1 MNFRALLAI
10 ALLTM
15 SSLAF
20 SETRL
25 PHIVIL
31 ATGGTIA
38 GSAASNTQTTGY
50 KAGAIGVQTLINA
63 VPEMSKIAHVE
74 GEQVANIGSEN
85 MTSDIILQLS
95 KRVNALL
102 ARDDVDGVV
111 ITHGTDTLDET
122 PYFLNLTVKSNK
134 PVVFT
139 AAMRPATAISADG
152 PMNLLEAVTVAA
164 DPDARGRG
172 VMVVLNDR
180 IGAARFVTKTNAT
193 SLDTF
198 RAPEEGYL
206 GVVVGGKPQFE
217 TRVDKIHTL
226 RSVFDVRQLKV
237 LPKVVIIY
245 GYQDDPE
252 YMYDAAIAHHADGI
266 IYAGTGAGSVSV
278 RSAAGIKK
286 AQQAGIVVVRASRTG
301 SGVVPPD
308 DSQPGLVA
316 DSLNPAKARILL
328 MTALTQTKDPQL
340 IQQYFH
346 TYRSSAARAFF
357 TPSPCFLLNDLASM
371 QIDGG

>member
-237 LPKVVIIY
+237 LPKVVN

-346 TYRSSAARAFF
+346 TY
-357 TPSPCFLLNDLASM
+357 
-371 QIDGG
+371 

>member
-1 MNFRALLAI
+1 MMNFRALLAI
-10 ALLTM
+10 TLLAI
-15 SSLAF
+15 SAF
-20 SETRL
+20 ASSETRL

-63 VPEMSKIAHVE
+63 VPEMSKVARVD

-85 MTSDIILQLS
+85 MTSDIILKLS
-95 KRVNALL
+95 KRVNELL

-164 DPDARGRG
+164 DPEAKGRG

-193 SLDTF
+193 TLDTF
-198 RAPEEGYL
+198 KAPEEGYL
-206 GVVVGGKPQFE
+206 GVIVSGKPQFE
-217 TRVDKIHTL
+217 TRVDKIHTV
-226 RSVFDVRQLKV
+226 RSVLTS
-237 LPKVVIIY
+237 
-245 GYQDDPE
+245 
-252 YMYDAAIAHHADGI
+252 AILTRYRKWSLFMATRMTLNI
-266 IYAGTGAGSVSV
+266 CMT
-278 RSAAGIKK
+278 R
-286 AQQAGIVVVRASRTG
+286 RSRTMPTGLSMRAPARGRSPYAARRG
-301 SGVVPPD
+301 SKRRKKPVSWWFAPRVPATA
-308 DSQPGLVA
+308 SC
-316 DSLNPAKARILL
+316 RL
-328 MTALTQTKDPQL
+328 MTASL
-340 IQQYFH
+340 
-346 TYRSSAARAFF
+346 
-357 TPSPCFLLNDLASM
+357 
-371 QIDGG
+371 GW

>member
-206 GVVVGGKPQFE
+206 GVVVGGIPQFE
-217 TRVDKIHTL
+217 SRVDKIHTL

-346 TYRSSAARAFF
+346 TY
-357 TPSPCFLLNDLASM
+357 
-371 QIDGG
+371 

>member
-1 MNFRALLAI
+1 MRLNAFLAI
-10 ALLTM
+10 VLLTV
-15 SSLAF
+15 SSCALSA
-20 SETRL
+20 TKL

-50 KAGAIGVQTLINA
+50 KAGALGVDTLINA
-63 VPEMSKIAHVE
+63 VPELKKIADVN
-74 GEQVANIGSEN
+74 GEQIANIGSEN
-85 MTSDIILQLS
+85 MTSDVILKLS
-95 KRVNALL
+95 KRVNELL

-139 AAMRPATAISADG
+139 ASMRPATAISADG

-164 DPDARGRG
+164 DPDAKGRG

-180 IGAARFVTKTNAT
+180 IGAARFMTKTNAT
-193 SLDTF
+193 TVDTF
-198 RAPEEGYL
+198 KAPEEGYL
-206 GVVVGGKPQFE
+206 GIIVGGKPQFE

-226 RSVFDVRQLKV
+226 RSVFDVRSVKK
-237 LPKVVIIY
+237 LPQVVIIY

-252 YMYDAAIAHHADGI
+252 YVYDAAIAHHADGI
-266 IYAGTGAGSVSV
+266 VYAGTGAGSVSV
-278 RSAAGIKK
+278 RSDAGIKK
-286 AQQAGIVVVRASRTG
+286 AEKAGIIVVRASRTG

-308 DSQPGLVA
+308 AEQPGLVA

-328 MTALTQTKDPQL
+328 MTALTQTHNPEL

-346 TYRSSAARAFF
+346 TY
-357 TPSPCFLLNDLASM
+357 
-371 QIDGG
+371 

>member
-50 KAGAIGVQTLINA
+50 KAGALGVQTLINA

-266 IYAGTGAGSVSV
+266 IYAGTGAGSV

-346 TYRSSAARAFF
+346 TY
-357 TPSPCFLLNDLASM
+357 
-371 QIDGG
+371 

>member
-1 MNFRALLAI
+1 MNFRALLAV
-10 ALLTM
+10 ALFTITTC
-15 SSLAF
+15 AF
-20 SETRL
+20 SATKL
-25 PHIVIL
+25 PHVVIL

-50 KAGAIGVQTLINA
+50 KAGAIGVETLINA
-63 VPEMSKIAHVE
+63 VPELKNVAQVD
-74 GEQVANIGSEN
+74 GEQIANIGSEN
-85 MTSDIILQLS
+85 MTSDIILKLS
-95 KRVNALL
+95 QRVNELL

-164 DPDARGRG
+164 DPAAKGRG

-180 IGAARFVTKTNAT
+180 IAAARFASKTNAT
-193 SLDTF
+193 TLDTF
-198 RAPEEGYL
+198 KAPEQGYL
-206 GVVVGGKPQFE
+206 GVIVGGKPQFE

-226 RSVFDVRQLKV
+226 RSVFDSRNIKT

-252 YMYDAAIAHHADGI
+252 YMYDAAIAHHVDGI
-266 IYAGTGAGSVSV
+266 IYVGTGAGSVSV
-278 RSAAGIKK
+278 RSKAGIEK
-286 AQQAGIVVVRASRTG
+286 AQKAGIIVVRASRTG

-308 DSQPGLVA
+308 DGQPGLVA

-328 MTALTQTKDPQL
+328 MTALTQTKDPAL

-346 TYRSSAARAFF
+346 TY
-357 TPSPCFLLNDLASM
+357 
-371 QIDGG
+371 

>member
-1 MNFRALLAI
+1 MRLNAFLAI
-10 ALLTM
+10 VLLTV
-15 SSLAF
+15 SSCALSA
-20 SETRL
+20 TKL

-50 KAGAIGVQTLINA
+50 KAGALGVDTLINA
-63 VPEMSKIAHVE
+63 VPELKKIADVN
-74 GEQVANIGSEN
+74 GEQIANIGSEN
-85 MTSDIILQLS
+85 MTSDVILKLS
-95 KRVNALL
+95 KRVNELL

-139 AAMRPATAISADG
+139 ASMRPATAISADG

-164 DPDARGRG
+164 DPDAKGRG

-180 IGAARFVTKTNAT
+180 IGAARFMTKTNAT
-193 SLDTF
+193 TVDTF
-198 RAPEEGYL
+198 KAPEEGYL
-206 GVVVGGKPQFE
+206 GIIVGGKPQFE

-226 RSVFDVRQLKV
+226 RSVFDVRNVKK
-237 LPKVVIIY
+237 LPQVVIIY

-252 YMYDAAIAHHADGI
+252 YVYDAAIAHHADGI
-266 IYAGTGAGSVSV
+266 VYAGTGAGSVSV
-278 RSAAGIKK
+278 RSDAGIKK
-286 AQQAGIVVVRASRTG
+286 AEKAGIIVVRASRTG

-308 DSQPGLVA
+308 AEQPGLVA

-328 MTALTQTKDPQL
+328 MTALTQTHNPEL

-346 TYRSSAARAFF
+346 TY
-357 TPSPCFLLNDLASM
+357 
-371 QIDGG
+371 

>member
-1 MNFRALLAI
+1 M
-10 ALLTM
+10 
-15 SSLAF
+15 
-20 SETRL
+20 
-25 PHIVIL
+25 
-31 ATGGTIA
+31 
-38 GSAASNTQTTGY
+38 
-50 KAGAIGVQTLINA
+50 QTLINA

-206 GVVVGGKPQFE
+206 GVVVGGKPSSRRGWIKF
-217 TRVDKIHTL
+217 TRCA
-226 RSVFDVRQLKV
+226 RCS
-237 LPKVVIIY
+237 
-245 GYQDDPE
+245 
-252 YMYDAAIAHHADGI
+252 MC
-266 IYAGTGAGSVSV
+266 VS
-278 RSAAGIKK
+278 
-286 AQQAGIVVVRASRTG
+286 
-301 SGVVPPD
+301 
-308 DSQPGLVA
+308 
-316 DSLNPAKARILL
+316 
-328 MTALTQTKDPQL
+328 
-340 IQQYFH
+340 
-346 TYRSSAARAFF
+346 
-357 TPSPCFLLNDLASM
+357 
-371 QIDGG
+371 

>member
-50 KAGAIGVQTLINA
+50 KAGAIGVQTLISA
-63 VPEMSKIAHVE
+63 VPEISKIAHVE

-102 ARDDVDGVV
+102 SRDDVDGVV

-226 RSVFDVRQLKV
+226 RSVFDVRQLKA

-328 MTALTQTKDPQL
+328 MTALTQTKNPQL

-346 TYRSSAARAFF
+346 TY
-357 TPSPCFLLNDLASM
+357 
-371 QIDGG
+371 

>member
-1 MNFRALLAI
+1 
-10 ALLTM
+10 
-15 SSLAF
+15 
-20 SETRL
+20 
-25 PHIVIL
+25 VIL

-50 KAGAIGVQTLINA
+50 KAGALGVDTLINA
-63 VPEMSKIAHVE
+63 VPELKKIADVN
-74 GEQVANIGSEN
+74 GEQIANIGSEN
-85 MTSDIILQLS
+85 MTSDVILKLS
-95 KRVNALL
+95 KRVNELL

-139 AAMRPATAISADG
+139 ASMRPATAISADG

-164 DPDARGRG
+164 DPDAKGRG

-180 IGAARFVTKTNAT
+180 IGAARFMTKTNAT
-193 SLDTF
+193 TVDTF
-198 RAPEEGYL
+198 KAPEEGYL
-206 GVVVGGKPQFE
+206 GIIVGGKPQFE

-226 RSVFDVRQLKV
+226 RSVFDVRSVKK
-237 LPKVVIIY
+237 LPQVVIIY

-252 YMYDAAIAHHADGI
+252 YVYDAAIAHHADGI
-266 IYAGTGAGSVSV
+266 VYAGTGAGSVSV
-278 RSAAGIKK
+278 RSDAGIKK
-286 AQQAGIVVVRASRTG
+286 AEKAGIIVVRASRTG

-308 DSQPGLVA
+308 AEQPGLVA

-328 MTALTQTKDPQL
+328 MTALTQTHNPEL

-346 TYRSSAARAFF
+346 TY
-357 TPSPCFLLNDLASM
+357 
-371 QIDGG
+371 

>member
-1 MNFRALLAI
+1 MKYKALVATL
-10 ALLTM
+10 LLTL
-15 SSLAF
+15 SAGAF
-20 SETRL
+20 SATKL

-38 GSAASNTQTTGY
+38 GSAASSTQTTGY
-50 KAGAIGVQTLINA
+50 KAGALGVDTLINA
-63 VPEMSKIAHVE
+63 VPALKQVANVT

-85 MTSDIILQLS
+85 MTSDVILKLS
-95 KRVNALL
+95 DRVNQLL
-102 ARDDVDGVV
+102 AQDDVDGVV

-139 AAMRPATAISADG
+139 ASMRPATAISADG

-164 DPDARGRG
+164 DPDAKGRG

-193 SLDTF
+193 TLDTF
-198 RAPEEGYL
+198 KAPEEGYL
-206 GVVVGGKPQFE
+206 GVIVGGKPEFE
-217 TRVDKIHTL
+217 TRVEKIHTL
-226 RSVFDVRQLKV
+226 RSVFDVRQVKT
-237 LPKVVIIY
+237 LPQVVIIY

-252 YMYDAAIAHHADGI
+252 YMYDAAIAHHAAGI

-278 RSAAGIKK
+278 RSAAGIEK
-286 AQQAGIVVVRASRTG
+286 AEKAGIVVVRASRTG
-301 SGVVPPD
+301 SGVVPV
-308 DSQPGLVA
+308 DSQQPGLVS

-328 MTALTQTKDPQL
+328 MTALTQTKNPEL

-346 TYRSSAARAFF
+346 TY
-357 TPSPCFLLNDLASM
+357 
-371 QIDGG
+371 

>member
-198 RAPEEGYL
+198 GAEEGYL

-346 TYRSSAARAFF
+346 TY
-357 TPSPCFLLNDLASM
+357 
-371 QIDGG
+371 